1 MVNPVVQSTYA
12 ERHDYAVE
20 GMLADMVQNNT
31 ETRLVETSG
40 GIGFGKAVTRGSA
53 DKGVVLGGTVAKFA
67 GVTVADKTLARA
79 TPDKFALGDNMPV
92 CNFGMIYVLAAGV
105 SVADGDDVYF
115 NPTTGAFG
123 NAGGAAVVGA
133 GTAVAGNTG
142 NGTVTLDSTAYGAGV
157 KAGTWRAV
165 LIEPVANGGIWS
177 VFDPEGNRVGE
188 AVTGTL
194 FAGPLRFTIADGATD
209 FGAGDEFTFAVTLA
223 AEGPIPGAK
232 WVDTTASG
240 KLGRISLGIMVR

>member
-1 MVNPVVQSTYA
+1 MVNPVVQSTYG

-20 GMLADMVQNNT
+20 GMVADMVQNNR
-31 ETRLVETSG
+31 ETRLCETSG
-40 GIGFGKAVTRGSA
+40 GIGFGKAVTRGTG

-67 GVTVADKTLARA
+67 GVTIQDKTLARVL
-79 TPDKFALGDNMPV
+79 PDVYGLGDNV
-92 CNFGMIYVLAAGV
+92 NVLNFGMVYVLAAGV

-133 GTAVAGNTG
+133 AAAEAGNTG
-142 NGTVTLDSTAYGAGV
+142 NGVVTLGGPAYGVGV
-157 KAGTWRAV
+157 VAGTWRAV
-165 LIEPVANGGIWS
+165 LIEPVTNGGIWS
-177 VFDPEGNRVGE
+177 VFRPDGTREGE

-194 FAGPLRFTIADGATD
+194 YNGGIKFTIADGATD
-209 FGAGDEFTFAVTLA
+209 FAAGDGFTFAVTLA

>member
-1 MVNPVVQSTYA
+1 
-12 ERHDYAVE
+12 
-20 GMLADMVQNNT
+20 MLADMVQNNT
-31 ETRLVETSG
+31 ETRLCETSG
-40 GIGFGKAVTRGSA
+40 GIGFGKAVTRGTA
-53 DKGVVLGGTVAKFA
+53 DKGVVIGGTVAKFA

-79 TPDKFALGDNMPV
+79 TADLFALGDNMPV

-133 GTAVAGNTG
+133 AAAVAGNTG
-142 NGTVTLDSTAYGAGV
+142 NGVVTLGTPAFGAGV
-157 KAGTWRAV
+157 VAGSWRAV
-165 LIEPVANGGIWS
+165 LVEPVAAGGVWS
-177 VFDPEGNRVGE
+177 VFRPDGTREGE
-188 AVTGTL
+188 AMTGTL
-194 FAGPLRFTIADGATD
+194 YSGGIKFTIADGGTD
-209 FGAGDEFTFAVTLA
+209 FAAGDEFTFAVTLA